1 MIDNN
6 NVLVIGPQ
14 LDGHRFEEGFVL
26 LAGRH
31 CPWNTCALWCPRKLS
46 LLGFLAIVGDGI
58 FVLVTDLVVV
68 LKK

>member
-14 LDGHRFEEGFVL
+14 LDGHRFGEGFVL